1 MKQAKIKKVE
11 QYNPTTKAFFL
22 ESSEPINFTG
32 GNWILVHSNIPKEDG
47 NVYKRSYS
55 ICSSDR
61 NQHEFMLIIKLVNPD
76 HVSGYMH
83 SLKKGDTI
91 QFSGPHGKTFRWF
104 EDDPVGKYLFVAT
117 HTGITAILGVLNS
130 KHFVTK
136 VNFFDFFWILPEDDE
151 EYFIPD
157 EKFDE
162 LLENIPPE
170 DFEYTIFPEG
180 SSFLFENSNILNLY
194 DGIFI
199 AGKKDIINEFEKRIN
214 KDKVILRTEYFF

>member
-1 MKQAKIKKVE
+1 
-11 QYNPTTKAFFL
+11 
-22 ESSEPINFTG
+22 
-32 GNWILVHSNIPKEDG
+32 
-47 NVYKRSYS
+47 
-55 ICSSDR
+55 
-61 NQHEFMLIIKLVNPD
+61 
-76 HVSGYMH
+76 
-83 SLKKGDTI
+83 
-91 QFSGPHGKTFRWF
+91 
-104 EDDPVGKYLFVAT
+104 
-117 HTGITAILGVLNS
+117 LGVLNS